1 MRPASA
7 AASRSTSRR
16 LPGSDVRTLA
26 IGIAIA
32 VIVYVATGGHVIFL
46 PLLFLPLGL
55 FTFGNRRRARS
66 RRW

>member
-1 MRPASA
+1 
-7 AASRSTSRR
+7 
-16 LPGSDVRTLA
+16 VRTLA